1 MKMFINSKI
10 FKAVKAKCLDCSGN
24 SVTNVKECPAKDC
37 SLWPYRFGEQPNL
50 FPNKTFESTIKDIKD
65 KSLASEGETKGEPE
79 G

>member
-24 SVTNVKECPAKDC
+24 SVKNVKECPAKDC

-50 FPNKTFESTIKDIKD
+50 FTS
-65 KSLASEGETKGEPE
+65 KGENDKQGENKGDPE